1 MKHIPLLLLFL
12 FASCVMPQDIED
24 VRTSQTSFQTAVLAD
39 LQDLERGV
47 ITRDEYDARV
57 ALAESRRA
65 DELEAIQDRVEAR
78 TEAVATGVPLTGNPL
93 IDLALQGGATAAL
106 AAFGVNKYR
115 NSKREKRGEPTA

>member
-1 MKHIPLLLLFL
+1 MKYIPLLLFL
-12 FASCVMPQDIED
+12 FVSCVMPSDIED
-24 VRTSQTSFQTAVLAD
+24 LQRVQDTFQDAVLGD

-47 ITRDEYDARV
+47 ITRGEYDARV
-57 ALAESRRA
+57 ALSEAERA
-65 DELEAIQDRVEAR
+65 AELAAVQDRVEAR
-78 TEAVATGVPLTGNPL
+78 TEAVATGVPITGHPL

>member
-1 MKHIPLLLLFL
+1 MKYLPLLLFL
-12 FASCVMPQDIED
+12 FASCVMPSDIED
-24 VRTSQTSFQTAVLAD
+24 LRRAQGSFEAAVLGD

-47 ITRDEYDARV
+47 ITRGEYDARV
-57 ALAESRRA
+57 ALAEAQRA

-78 TEAVATGVPLTGNPL
+78 TEAVATGVPLTGHPL

-115 NSKREKRGEPTA
+115 NSKREKRGEPIA